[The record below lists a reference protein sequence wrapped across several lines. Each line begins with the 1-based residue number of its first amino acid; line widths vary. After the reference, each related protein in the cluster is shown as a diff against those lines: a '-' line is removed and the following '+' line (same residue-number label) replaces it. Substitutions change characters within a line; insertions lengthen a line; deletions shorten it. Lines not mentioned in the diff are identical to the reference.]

1 MLRNSFS
8 QHDNAIAVNHSHLIM
23 LVRYRQAK
31 ILDSCCNWMIF
42 QDMNS
47 QLNEAATAASKPL
60 VNRLFGNAVFGRI
73 RTRYSISSLQEY
85 MANARYSSATAKERT
100 HGNSPL

>member
-1 MLRNSFS
+1 MVATGLEPVTPSMGTMCS
-8 QHDNAIAVNHSHLIM
+8 VKVGDVH
-23 LVRYRQAK
+23 
-31 ILDSCCNWMIF
+31 
-42 QDMNS
+42 S
-47 QLNEAATAASKPL
+47 QLNVAATAASKPL